1 MRTERETEALK
12 VVEKLGEGWGKL
24 DRDMILSTFHEDAVM
39 QSMMKDPYNGKA
51 EIAQM
56 LDGFLA
62 VATSVRM
69 EVLSKC
75 VDGDIVV
82 LERRDHFTVQ
92 GKSGVLPA
100 VGVFEIENGLIRTWR
115 EYFDWAFYERQLAG

>member
-1 MRTERETEALK
+1 MRTEREIEALR
-12 VVEKLGEGWGKL
+12 VIEKLKEGWEKL
-24 DRDMILSTFHEDAVM
+24 DRDLILSVFHDDAVM
-39 QSMMKDPYNGKA
+39 HSMMKDPYNGKA
-51 EIAQM
+51 EIALM

-69 EVLSKC
+69 ELLSQC

-115 EYFDWAFYERQLAG
+115 EYFDWAFYERQLED